1 MRAVDQQRVKP
12 RFILR
17 LHHEGLKN
25 AIFFFFFF
33 FSSPHDVMVVSR
45 CFPLLFSK
53 LTSLVVFS
61 KTASSFPPLLCF
73 PRPLRVYFPCCIFQ
87 DGFKQDLVT
96 SPEVYSK
103 TASSLLPLL
112 CFPRLLET
120 SVQCLQ
126 REFHA
131 YCFCCFQSLFHARL
145 LFLFLVL
152 RISESVLDL

>member
-1 MRAVDQQRVKP
+1 MTEVSIGSEARNTSRRPAEGETEIYFTFTSR
-12 RFILR
+12 
-17 LHHEGLKN
+17 GLKKR
-25 AIFFFFFF
+25 FFFFFF
-33 FSSPHDVMVVSR
+33 GSPHGVMVVSR
-45 CFPLLFSK
+45 SFPLLFSK

-103 TASSLLPLL
+103 NPSSLLPLL

-131 YCFCCFQSLFHARL
+131 YCFCCFQNLFHARL
-145 LFLFLVL
+145 LC
-152 RISESVLDL
+152 